1 MTYQEEL
8 NHFYDAINVDYATY
22 VAGTLSQSGSNE
34 TLGFRTGWIT
44 VRKVIWPIFISS
56 VSKNRFIRCSQRR
69 NHHRFLGVQDKH
81 PSLP

>member
-34 TLGFRTGWIT
+34 TLGFRTAGSPSE
-44 VRKVIWPIFISS
+44 KSS
-56 VSKNRFIRCSQRR
+56 GQFFVSKNRFIRCSQRR